1 MGFDANFTGQPLS
14 TSTERPKSR
23 ISLSKA
29 QSSDSQV
36 PKKLRG
42 LESKFAADYVILW
55 IKLDTK
61 MPCKFPES
69 VWNLANSLTQSK
81 DKFAFCSPFSLF
93 YPIISSQGP
102 GIIGEKLCAGFEEN
116 SRSEMVIK
124 SSVWAIVE

>member
-23 ISLSKA
+23 ISFSKA

-55 IKLDTK
+55 IKLDTR
-61 MPCKFPES
+61 MPCKFPKS

-81 DKFAFCSPFSLF
+81 DKFDSPVIVLLID
-93 YPIISSQGP
+93 PMISPTSPALRRG
-102 GIIGEKLCAGFEEN
+102 GEH
-116 SRSEMVIK
+116 K
-124 SSVWAIVE
+124 SFFKIFLI